1 MTNRILS
8 DEEMAEISQKQHEE
22 AVRDYEEFKTLLA
35 DGKCSICYSTL
46 QGFDEDKPCLH
57 WLLMPP
63 GFKKKHFKLIFDKFT
78 YDRIEGYLRWYVNY
92 HQPFRNINDLKEEH
106 DPSKVKALTISHD
119 NHEWSFSFAKNCLEG
134 KDGNHGPH
142 YHFQMRVDGRPLH
155 NYGNRH
161 IKLSDYELWFLDME
175 LGNNPQIKM
184 NPAYAMGMQSAVDDI
199 PTEDLLNAMQ
209 TTDDYDSATFHIS
222 SMIEADEG
230 TTISGDDIADLIKE
244 SRATG
249 VPMHRLIKKLNNVK
263 STIYVEPGPGVP
275 EAAQRTPRKRGK
287 KK

>member
-1 MTNRILS
+1 MVIMVHTI
-8 DEEMAEISQKQHEE
+8 ISK
-22 AVRDYEEFKTLLA
+22 
-35 DGKCSICYSTL
+35 
-46 QGFDEDKPCLH
+46 
-57 WLLMPP
+57 
-63 GFKKKHFKLIFDKFT
+63 
-78 YDRIEGYLRWYVNY
+78 
-92 HQPFRNINDLKEEH
+92 
-106 DPSKVKALTISHD
+106 
-119 NHEWSFSFAKNCLEG
+119 
-134 KDGNHGPH
+134 
-142 YHFQMRVDGRPLH
+142 MRVDGRPLH